1 MVLFGTLDQMPS
13 CPFTCFDMPG
23 MVTMLYGWALGQG
36 PLDFPPNVGLRIGS
50 GSSYTLSTLQMHYS
64 NPLAAAG
71 VDDLSGLSHVDA
83 DAMREHDAA
92 VIAVGVATGPGG
104 IRIPPR
110 QSAFAVQAEGTLSL
124 NAPVQAFT
132 FSLHAHK
139 AGTRL
144 YAWVLRDGA
153 VLQLI
158 AKIQYAFDL
167 QSMWPLAEQIERLG
181 DAIRVYCEYD
191 TVADDEC
198 TLGGDASDNE
208 RAWST

>member
-1 MVLFGTLDQMPS
+1 MLWTG
-13 CPFTCFDMPG
+13 CRRPFTCFYAG

-36 PLDFPPNVGLRIGS
+36 LDFRNVGLRIGS

-71 VDDLSGLSHVDA
+71 VNDSSGLELTLTPTL
-83 DAMREHDAA
+83 REHDAA
-92 VIAVGVATGPGG
+92 VIAVGVAIGPGG

-110 QSAFAVQAEGTLSL
+110 QSAFAVQVEGTLSL

-153 VLQLI
+153 VTQLI
-158 AKIQYAFDL
+158 GAEDPYAFDL
-167 QSMWPLAEQIERLG
+167 QSMRRWPSRSSCALATRSASTANTIPSPTTSARSAATERQ
-181 DAIRVYCEYD
+181 
-191 TVADDEC
+191 
-198 TLGGDASDNE
+198 
-208 RAWST
+208 